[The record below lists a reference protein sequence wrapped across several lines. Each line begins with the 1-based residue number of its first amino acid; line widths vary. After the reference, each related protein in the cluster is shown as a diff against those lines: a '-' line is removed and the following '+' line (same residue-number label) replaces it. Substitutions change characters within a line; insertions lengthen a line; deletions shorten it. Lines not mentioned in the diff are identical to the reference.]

1 MEKRDELEKEERT
14 IFIVLAI
21 IVLIAIGVLLTW
33 YFTKDKKAEDKD
45 SDTKTKTIETKKKE
59 EEETEEDEN
68 VSYTVTTKEESN
80 TPVVVLSSNVKANN
94 EEVKIVDT
102 AEAVEETPIVPV
114 EPIEEIT
121 SYNESIL
128 WYLVGEKISFKE
140 FMYNDII
147 SITNGVIS
155 SVKYEGG
162 LSADLSKYNITDG
175 NIISFLEAG
184 TYIITIESGNQSY
197 EISVTIKSD
206 EDVLTLIDKL
216 IDSLKVDQ
224 FNNYLEYYDNDLYN
238 QFISNANALKD
249 SLDSMSNAAQAYQEL
264 KTLCDE
270 YKASFRAQEFTNH
283 LITEEMP
290 KINGLLG
297 DYFDVQQDGLNINI
311 NVASEKKGDTI
322 NQVKDNLGY
331 IASDILAKLQD
342 NKTVIKSI
350 SSGEA
355 NLDITSSFEM
365 EDLKTF
371 AKNILKGE
379 ENITGETTLDKLINK
394 EIDITVTMID
404 KQTVTYHMSFTGTA
418 SANASVGGANITSI
432 SNDDIVLVDT
442 ATAQA
447 VVETDVKNEE
457 TDEKVISNDIISEEE
472 PGEEVTE
479 PSTFV
484 KEEEDGTGLVKED
497 QIQES
502 QALDPNLEV
511 KETTLN

>member
-45 SDTKTKTIETKKKE
+45 SDTKTKTIETKKKK

-102 AEAVEETPIVPV
+102 AEVVETPTTPTETTPVEEIVAYDNSPL
-114 EPIEEIT
+114 PL
-121 SYNESIL
+121 YF
-128 WYLVGEKISFKE
+128 VGEKISFTGNILSVTKFPEQTVEGNYTIENNVISFSESGFYEIEIEGQEKPMRITVYSDKNELKGILNGLQTFVEDNGYYFGNDEYTKFNEEILAIMTNFDNYTFNEIREKLANFQSAFDALEQSMNTAQYTVDDLIDNKLEVANAILGENATIKHNHENITVNILNNNATLANVGDLALLIGSTLQDQIETISSITYKDETLTNKSSFEGEEIKE
-140 FMYNDII
+140 FA
-147 SITNGVIS
+147 
-155 SVKYEGG
+155 KK
-162 LSADLSKYNITDG
+162 LLADLKLQG
-175 NIISFLEAG
+175 V
-184 TYIITIESGNQSY
+184 SGSTTLDQ
-197 EISVTIKSD
+197 
-206 EDVLTLIDKL
+206 LIDK
-216 IDSLKVDQ
+216 
-224 FNNYLEYYDNDLYN
+224 
-238 QFISNANALKD
+238 
-249 SLDSMSNAAQAYQEL
+249 
-264 KTLCDE
+264 
-270 YKASFRAQEFTNH
+270 
-283 LITEEMP
+283 
-290 KINGLLG
+290 
-297 DYFDVQQDGLNINI
+297 
-311 NVASEKKGDTI
+311 
-322 NQVKDNLGY
+322 
-331 IASDILAKLQD
+331 KL
-342 NKTVIKSI
+342 
-350 SSGEA
+350 
-355 NLDITSSFEM
+355 
-365 EDLKTF
+365 
-371 AKNILKGE
+371 
-379 ENITGETTLDKLINK
+379 ENIE
-394 EIDITVTMID
+394 VHMID
-404 KQTVTYHMSFTGTA
+404 GTTAIYNISFTGTA
-418 SANASVGGANITSI
+418 SVKASVDEANITSI

>member
-102 AEAVEETPIVPV
+102 AEVVEETPIVPV
-114 EPIEEIT
+114 EPVEEIT
-121 SYNESIL
+121 SYNGSIP
-128 WYLVGEKISFKE
+128 WYLVGEKISFKD
-140 FMYNDII
+140 FMHEGSQIAG
-147 SITNGVIS
+147 GVIS
-155 SVKYEGG
+155 SVKYNEEI
-162 LSADLSKYNITDG
+162 LSDSSRYIITDG

-184 TYIITIESGNQSY
+184 AYTITIQSGEQRY
-197 EISVTIKSD
+197 EIEVIVKSND
-206 EDVLTLIDKL
+206 EAVTLINGL
-216 IDSLKVDQ
+216 IAKIGTANNLANEEGFECYNNELYEKFIAKATALTNNLNGSLTNV
-224 FNNYLEYYDNDLYN
+224 NGV
-238 QFISNANALKD
+238 
-249 SLDSMSNAAQAYQEL
+249 AQAYQEL
-264 KTLCDE
+264 ETLYSE
-270 YKASFRAQEFTNH
+270 YKESF
-283 LITEEMP
+283 I
-290 KINGLLG
+290 
-297 DYFDVQQDGLNINI
+297 DGLINKELSNVNNGDLKEYFNVTKDGSNINI
-311 NVASEKKGDTI
+311 NVKSEKKNETI
-322 NQVKDNLGY
+322 ESINENL
-331 IASDILAKLQD
+331 SNVAKQIVEDLKA
-342 NKTVIKSI
+342 NAAIIESI
-350 SSGEA
+350 SSGEES
-355 NLDITSSFEM
+355 LDIGSLDETQ
-365 EDLKTF
+365 LKDF
-371 AKNILKGE
+371 AKKIL
-379 ENITGETTLDKLINK
+379 TGGNEISTLGDLIAV
-394 EIDITVTMID
+394 EGIDIKITMTD
-404 KQTVTYHMSFTGTA
+404 GQTVTYHISFKDA
-418 SANASVGGANITSI
+418 DNSSNLVDVVNI

-457 TDEKVISNDIISEEE
+457 TDEKVINNDIISEEE
-472 PGEEVTE
+472 PSEEVTE

-497 QIQES
+497 QIQEP

>member
-102 AEAVEETPIVPV
+102 AEVVETPATPIVPV

-121 SYNESIL
+121 SYNGSIL
-128 WYLVGEKISFKE
+128 WYLVGEKISFKN
-140 FMYNDII
+140 FMYGDTII
-147 SITNGVIS
+147 TDGVILKDLVKDDQE
-155 SVKYEGG
+155 SVVD
-162 LSADLSKYNITDG
+162 SSKYIITDG

-184 TYIITIESGNQSY
+184 TYTITIQSGEKSY
-197 EISVTIKSD
+197 AIEVIVKSNA
-206 EDVLTLIDKL
+206 EVVTLIDEL
-216 IDSLKVDQ
+216 ITKIDTAKDLVTGEYSECYNNELYVEFIDKATALAKDLNGSLTNV
-224 FNNYLEYYDNDLYN
+224 NGV
-238 QFISNANALKD
+238 
-249 SLDSMSNAAQAYQEL
+249 AQAYQEL
-264 KTLCDE
+264 ETLYSE
-270 YKASFRAQEFTNH
+270 YKASF
-283 LITEEMP
+283 I
-290 KINGLLG
+290 
-297 DYFDVQQDGLNINI
+297 DGLINKELSNVNNEDLKEYFNVTKEGSNINI
-311 NVASEKKGDTI
+311 NVKSEKKNETI
-322 NQVKDNLGY
+322 ESINDKLLEV
-331 IASDILAKLQD
+331 AKQI
-342 NKTVIKSI
+342 VIDLKANEKIIQSI
-350 SSGEA
+350 SSGDNNSLE
-355 NLDITSSFEM
+355 ISSSLNETQ
-365 EDLKTF
+365 LKDF
-371 AKNILKGE
+371 AKKILSSGNE
-379 ENITGETTLDKLINK
+379 IFTLGDLIDV
-394 EIDITVTMID
+394 EGIDIKITMTD
-404 KQTVTYHMSFTGTA
+404 SQTVTYLFKNADNS
-418 SANASVGGANITSI
+418 SNLVDVANI

-457 TDEKVISNDIISEEE
+457 TDEKVINNDIISEEE
-472 PGEEVTE
+472 PSEEVTE

-497 QIQES
+497 QIQEP